1 MIHWDSIPPN
11 NASKCCSLKA
21 QILRASKSV
30 LYWASF
36 CLKSIVDIT
45 QYPAIIYTTSTKQES
60 IIMTRQEFISQA
72 NVIRQIPNIAE
83 RKQTAEIFT
92 NTKLNDNSSFDK
104 LIFLK
109 ACGL

>member
-1 MIHWDSIPPN
+1 
-11 NASKCCSLKA
+11 
-21 QILRASKSV
+21 
-30 LYWASF
+30 
-36 CLKSIVDIT
+36 
-45 QYPAIIYTTSTKQES
+45 
-60 IIMTRQEFISQA
+60 MTRQEFISQA

>member
-1 MIHWDSIPPN
+1 M
-11 NASKCCSLKA
+11 
-21 QILRASKSV
+21 
-30 LYWASF
+30 
-36 CLKSIVDIT
+36 VDIDK
-45 QYPAIIYTTSTKQES
+45 YPAIIITTSTKQET

-72 NVIRQIPNIAE
+72 NVIRQIPNLSE
-83 RKQTAEIFT
+83 RKQTAETFT